1 MIFITIVQSHFYLRI
16 FESKI
21 MTLSWIFMAEHISLF
36 GKMATLLNW
45 IMSEPGAV
53 SLVGITSTISTH
65 KSCLKG
71 GEGSKK
77 KKKKEI
83 DFFFQFLLRLQIQHH
98 FGKLNFPVR
107 SWEKRH
113 FNEARSLF
121 FWPFLQTKE
130 EREKNKM
137 KWTHFFSSSDFSFEF
152 RPQFMGMTAGIRNT
166 VPLLA
171 EM

>member
-1 MIFITIVQSHFYLRI
+1 MG
-16 FESKI
+16 
-21 MTLSWIFMAEHISLF
+21 EHISLF

-71 GEGSKK
+71 GEGRRRKK
-77 KKKKEI
+77 KKLT
-83 DFFFQFLLRLQIQHH
+83 FFFQFLLRLQIQHH

-121 FWPFLQTKE
+121 FLPFLQTKE
-130 EREKNKM
+130 EREKKT
-137 KWTHFFSSSDFSFEF
+137 KWSGRIFFLLLIFRLNFDYNSCDGDEGGDLKYSTIFGRNVKFEL
-152 RPQFMGMTAGIRNT
+152 N
-166 VPLLA
+166 
-171 EM
+171 

>member
-71 GEGSKK
+71 GEGRRR
-77 KKKKEI
+77 KKKEI

-113 FNEARSLF
+113 FNEARSLSF
-121 FWPFLQTKE
+121 FWPFYKLRK
-130 EREKNKM
+130 REKKTKWSGRIFFLLLIFRLNFDHNSCDGDDGGDWKM
-137 KWTHFFSSSDFSFEF
+137 
-152 RPQFMGMTAGIRNT
+152 
-166 VPLLA
+166 
-171 EM
+171 